1 MNKLNNELFRR
12 LFKLFNEKPDV
23 VKEHQ
28 VELLSKTIYKN
39 NDIAFYKLL
48 SQYLDYD
55 FDYDKIIIHE
65 NPKDYLFNHYYLNIK
80 TNDKKLLEYSIK
92 NEIYK
97 PYELLVHD
105 ELEDIGEVLPRLSYF
120 DKPFKYLALYKDNKM
135 ISKVSPQEINAMK
148 KDIDEAKGNV
158 LVIGLGLG
166 YFPYMVS
173 LKDDVN
179 HIDVIEEDINV
190 INIFNKVLFK
200 QFQNKNKINILEG
213 NIKSSQLELDKYDYI
228 YVNSYNNF
236 SQAIDVY
243 NLFNENDKYK
253 KLKNIHFY
261 LLKSIKLLK

>member
-1 MNKLNNELFRR
+1 
-12 LFKLFNEKPDV
+12 
-23 VKEHQ
+23 
-28 VELLSKTIYKN
+28 
-39 NDIAFYKLL
+39 
-48 SQYLDYD
+48 
-55 FDYDKIIIHE
+55 
-65 NPKDYLFNHYYLNIK
+65 
-80 TNDKKLLEYSIK
+80 
-92 NEIYK
+92 
-97 PYELLVHD
+97 
-105 ELEDIGEVLPRLSYF
+105 
-120 DKPFKYLALYKDNKM
+120 M
-135 ISKVSPQEINAMK
+135 ISKVSPQGINAMK
-148 KDIDEAKGNV
+148 KDIDEAKGKV